1 MLKWEAWASSKIT
14 PRLNFSCV
22 VFPNLFI
29 LPKVYM
35 FIYGDD
41 GQKLKKNIKT
51 KGDHMHTMWKGS
63 ISFGLVNIPIKLHAA
78 TEDKDVK
85 FRSLHN
91 ECHTPIKYEKVCPTC
106 EKEIGVK
113 DIVKGYEVTKGK
125 FVVVEEDELNGLK
138 EAVEEKAVEIID
150 FIKLEEIDPI
160 YFNRSYY
167 MSPDGGNK
175 AYGLLRKALTDSE
188 KVGLAKIIIRSKEQ
202 LAVIR
207 VYQDTLIME
216 TIHYPDEVRNAADVP
231 NVPSEDNVT
240 KKEIDTAIL
249 LIDQLTTTFDPEK
262 YKDEYRTKVLELIEA
277 KRTGKDLVTVKE
289 KEPAVQMTDLMA
301 ALQASIDRTK
311 PKTKRPAKGKKPASK
326 TSAAGG
332 KK

>member
-1 MLKWEAWASSKIT
+1 
-14 PRLNFSCV
+14 
-22 VFPNLFI
+22 
-29 LPKVYM
+29 
-35 FIYGDD
+35 
-41 GQKLKKNIKT
+41 
-51 KGDHMHTMWKGS
+51 MHTMWKGS

-91 ECHTPIKYEKVCPTC
+91 ECHSPIKYEKVCPTC
-106 EKEIGVK
+106 EKEIGTE

-125 FVVVEEDELNGLK
+125 FVVIEEDELKGLK
-138 EAVEEKAVEIID
+138 DAVEEKAVEIID
-150 FIKLEEIDPI
+150 FIKLDEIDPI

-188 KVGLAKIIIRSKEQ
+188 KVGLAKIMIRSKEQ

-207 VYQDTLIME
+207 VYLDTLLME
-216 TIHYPDEVRNAADVP
+216 TIHFPDEVRKAADVP
-231 NVPSEDNVT
+231 NVPAEDNVT
-240 KKEIDTAIL
+240 KKEIDTAIM

-262 YKDEYRTKVLELIEA
+262 YKDEYRAKVLELIEA

-289 KEPAVQMTDLMA
+289 KEPAAQMTDLMA

-311 PKTKRPAKGKKPASK
+311 PKAKKPAKTKKTVVK
-326 TSAAGG
+326 TSATGT